1 MQGGKKW
8 IFPKERSANRFF
20 CDSHWL
26 EIWNGMGPNGESVAM
41 DSVLQ
46 YSKEIPQDRSL

>member
-8 IFPKERSANRFF
+8 NFPKGISANRFF

-26 EIWNGMGPNGESVAM
+26 EIWKNHYVP
-41 DSVLQ
+41 LQ
-46 YSKEIPQDRSL
+46 YGTEWRERGYGLCTAKF